1 MNPLSQQLVW
11 DEIAPSWN
19 LRRTKTPQEVL
30 DFTNA
35 IPKSTKQQTIL
46 DLGCGSGRNFLKLP
60 NTKLYATDFSKEMIK
75 RAEKKAKTLDIDA
88 KLRQTTSQEL
98 PFKENFFDIIICYA
112 VIHCIDSKKAR
123 EKTLHEIYRT
133 LKPNGKVLLSVWSK
147 NSPRLKNKD
156 KETQIPWRINDKKIK
171 RYTYIYDKGELEKL
185 VKKVGFK
192 IEKKIEEKNITLW
205 LTKL

>member
-1 MNPLSQQLVW
+1 MSPLSQQPIW

-60 NTKLYATDFSKEMIK
+60 NTKLYATDFSKEMIQL
-75 RAEKKAKTLDIDA
+75 AEKNAEDQDINVEIIQA
-88 KLRQTTSQEL
+88 TSNSL
-98 PFKENFFDIIICYA
+98 PFKDNFFDTIICYD
-112 VIHCIDSKKAR
+112 VIHCINSKKAR

-133 LKPNGKVLLSVWSK
+133 LKPKGRALLSIWTRKS
-147 NSPRLKNKD
+147 SRIKNKE
-156 KETQIPWRINDKKIK
+156 KETTIPWTISNKKVK